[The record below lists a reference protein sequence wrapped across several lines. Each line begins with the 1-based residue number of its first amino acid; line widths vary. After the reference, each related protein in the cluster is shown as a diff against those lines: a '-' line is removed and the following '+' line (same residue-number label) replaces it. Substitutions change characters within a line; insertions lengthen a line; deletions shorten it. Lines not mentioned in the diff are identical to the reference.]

1 MSFAIQIL
9 LHINLKR
16 HLKFRFISI
25 FYKSAAE
32 HKSNYNEIYIYIYI
46 YILYIYYIYII
57 YKSYAYI
64 TYICICIY
72 VCIYIIYIIYI
83 CTFCTLFWKTSVIF
97 NKIETIFMK
106 TVCFMSRCLTF
117 LERM

>member
-1 MSFAIQIL
+1 MSFAMQIL

-46 YILYIYYIYII
+46 YIYIIYLLYIYYI
-57 YKSYAYI
+57 
-64 TYICICIY
+64 
-72 VCIYIIYIIYI
+72 
-83 CTFCTLFWKTSVIF
+83 
-97 NKIETIFMK
+97 
-106 TVCFMSRCLTF
+106 
-117 LERM
+117 